1 MDQGHRAVV
10 SHIQRSSLA
19 HCLVSGKE
27 EEQWFKHR
35 PKTPV
40 TRGFFY
46 CHGGLVKSHLDKPT
60 SFSELQLPAL
70 RYTCACLQK
79 VIWSRIPAL
88 NSQNYLWSVT
98 AWTLDGGWPLTRLV
112 EKCVRTS
119 GGTASC
125 PADVPV
131 LSDPSC
137 TCKNPILAVPYMKL
151 FGTQSVFYFDCTMIG
166 ALIGDDWA
174 LSSAAIMQKFF

>member
-10 SHIQRSSLA
+10 SHIQRTSLA
-19 HCLVSGKE
+19 HYLVSGKE

-98 AWTLDGGWPLTRLV
+98 LPELWMEAGLQLGWLRSVYKRVVGLPPALLMSQSYLTL
-112 EKCVRTS
+112 
-119 GGTASC
+119 
-125 PADVPV
+125 PAHV
-131 LSDPSC
+131 
-137 TCKNPILAVPYMKL
+137 K
-151 FGTQSVFYFDCTMIG
+151 TQSWPFLT
-166 ALIGDDWA
+166 
-174 LSSAAIMQKFF
+174 